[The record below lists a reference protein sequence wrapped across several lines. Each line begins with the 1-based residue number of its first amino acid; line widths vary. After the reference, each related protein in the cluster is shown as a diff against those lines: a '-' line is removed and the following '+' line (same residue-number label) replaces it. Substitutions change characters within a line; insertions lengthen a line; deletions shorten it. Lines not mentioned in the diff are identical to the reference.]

1 MKVDQNTTFTQIY
14 NQMKPG
20 LLSKEDKHIR
30 GSGNDLYT
38 HNALMPHGK
47 GAQALADRQQKYS
60 DGAATIKNAIAS
72 QYNSP
77 ELADRVFQN
86 LNLTDRV
93 TVGDLRAIKREIQ
106 AELLNQPTV
115 QAQKSDLS
123 QFGSEPTTAA
133 HQVFRGGTPDLAHA
147 SQAFREFLA
156 KNHEEPTVQ
165 FLDAYNQL
173 LANSSKAGA
182 DAFVRNHI
190 DNPDMNIYANNKE
203 DAREGVAALGNNPSR
218 QDVERAFDH
227 AIRDLNESFVH
238 DMFGRFQK
246 EYQAS

>member
-47 GAQALADRQQKYS
+47 SAQALADRQQKYG
-60 DGAATIKNAIAS
+60 DGAATIKNAIAT
-72 QYNSP
+72 QYSP
-77 ELADRVFQN
+77 QLADRVFQN

-93 TVGDLRAIKREIQ
+93 TVDDLRVIKREIQ

-173 LANSSKAGA
+173 LANPSKAGA